1 MPSCSILKLNSS
13 SQRLHCGTDSFLNML
28 LPLPQWKNSII
39 KIFKEAKTSACD
51 LISQILARRAQIWRT
66 YCRIVT
72 KLMAFC
78 KPFSN
83 WSCTLETALTCS
95 LFRWFSRKCTN
106 GYVLMGWGMKER
118 WDIFQDLSSYTE
130 SFYCWWVW
138 QVCRESV
145 RLTLPNGHQM
155 SRCNHLN

>member
-28 LPLPQWKNSII
+28 LPLPQWKNLII

-83 WSCTLETALTCS
+83 WSWHLRNSPHMFS
-95 LFRWFSRKCTN
+95 LPLILSQMHEWICIN
-106 GYVLMGWGMKER
+106 GMRDEGTMGHFPRLVL
-118 WDIFQDLSSYTE
+118 IY
-130 SFYCWWVW
+130 WVLLLL
-138 QVCRESV
+138 VGVASV
-145 RLTLPNGHQM
+145 QGICQIN
-155 SRCNHLN
+155 SA